1 MEIREI
7 EIYSD
12 APNYVIVRTPGRNYP
27 GCVIQGDSL
36 AILLDRASEVCSL
49 VRSSGNQDLIEEA
62 EDLEQA
68 LKERLDDYEVVLKAH
83 GFDLPYA
90 RRPRT

>member
-49 VRSSGNQDLIEEA
+49 ARSSGNQDLIEEA

-68 LKERLDDYEVVLKAH
+68 LKERLDDYEIVLKAH
-83 GFDLPYA
+83 GFNLPYV
-90 RRPRT
+90 RRPKT